1 MKKIFLT
8 FSLLC
13 AVSLSAF
20 AQSNK
25 VVIETEYGKIVMML
39 YDNTPKHRDNMI
51 KLANEHYYDST
62 LWHRVI
68 PQFVI
73 QGGDPASKHAA
84 KGQLLGDGEYGPR
97 IPAEI
102 NDSDYHKRGAV
113 GMARDNNPDKMS
125 SGCQFYIVTGKL
137 WTDKELDMIE
147 MRLGRKLSATQR
159 ETYKTKGG
167 TPHLDGGYTV
177 FGEVIEG
184 MDIVDKISNVARDHN
199 DRPEQ
204 DIHMLSLRLMEDKS
218 HGNKNQKEKKTKKK
232 HKFLGIF

>member
-1 MKKIFLT
+1 MKKLFLT

-13 AVSLSAF
+13 AVTLSAF
-20 AQSNK
+20 AQSTR
-25 VVIETEYGKIVMML
+25 VVIETEYGRIVMML

-84 KGQLLGDGEYGPR
+84 PGQMLGDGEYGPR

-102 NDSDYHKRGAV
+102 NDSDYHKRGAI
-113 GMARDNNPDKMS
+113 GMARDNNPEKMS
-125 SGCQFYIVTGKL
+125 SGCQFYIVTGKT
-137 WTDKELDMIE
+137 WTDKDLDMIE
-147 MRLGRKLSATQR
+147 MRLGHKLSPSQR
-159 ETYKTKGG
+159 EAYKTVGG

-177 FGEVIEG
+177 FGEVVEG
-184 MDIVDKISNVARDHN
+184 MDVVDKISQVPRDHN
-199 DRPEQ
+199 DRPNQ
-204 DIHMLSLRLMEDKS
+204 DIHMLSLRLEGGKAA
-218 HGNKNQKEKKTKKK
+218 KKEAHKERKGKK